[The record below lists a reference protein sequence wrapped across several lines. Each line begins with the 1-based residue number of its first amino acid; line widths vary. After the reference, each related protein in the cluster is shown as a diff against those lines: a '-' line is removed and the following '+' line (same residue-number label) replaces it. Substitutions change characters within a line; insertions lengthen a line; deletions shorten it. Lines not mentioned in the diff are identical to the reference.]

1 MPPPWRWHV
10 LTRVASVNK
19 GGVYP
24 VDGWREIELEI

>member
-1 MPPPWRWHV
+1 V

-24 VDGWREIELEI
+24 VEGWREIELEI